1 MKVCVV
7 DPASIKNDQ
16 TSQFQQHRQQ
26 TPIAAAKYLI
36 ISYIKC
42 MQHNRWICAAA
53 HFTDESFP
61 QKSSDCSPH
70 KPHNRIKNHP
80 VRSISLELNCFHA
93 MLTIMI
99 MVVCVSVCSPASSKH
114 SHAEQI
120 PDLPCN
126 NADLPTSPPNFSQH
140 TAKPLLTSSRDQTD
154 NSTCRLCLWLRL
166 IAFHRKIPRFLR
178 RRRMVKLVF
187 TQVVLCLC

>member
-53 HFTDESFP
+53 HFTDQSFP

-126 NADLPTSPPNFSQH
+126 NADLPTSPLQSC
-140 TAKPLLTSSRDQTD
+140 TAANPEPAHCQTAAHVISRSNRQLYMSSM
-154 NSTCRLCLWLRL
+154 
-166 IAFHRKIPRFLR
+166 FV
-178 RRRMVKLVF
+178 VKAHCYSPKN
-187 TQVVLCLC
+187 TQIS